1 MRFYKV
7 GKQPILGTG
16 TPEAP
21 IKHLGVQSAPGRQAG
36 SPAEAPTAAFIISV
50 VEEKAGDLATAS
62 HSSLSLFHQF
72 TRGTRASYS
81 QTSSKVTGRG
91 RAPVSV
97 SLGFQGQ
104 IGGSETANLPPPG
117 RQTLPLPLHREKERE
132 KSARVGIEKVFRPRG
147 NTGVGGVFDK
157 FWFFFLSGVLVP
169 FFE

>member
-117 RQTLPLPLHREKERE
+117 RQTLPLPPPPGERE
-132 KSARVGIEKVFRPRG
+132 GKMCQGGNRKSLQAKGEH
-147 NTGVGGVFDK
+147 
-157 FWFFFLSGVLVP
+157 WSGRSIRQVLV
-169 FFE
+169 FFSQWCTSSFF